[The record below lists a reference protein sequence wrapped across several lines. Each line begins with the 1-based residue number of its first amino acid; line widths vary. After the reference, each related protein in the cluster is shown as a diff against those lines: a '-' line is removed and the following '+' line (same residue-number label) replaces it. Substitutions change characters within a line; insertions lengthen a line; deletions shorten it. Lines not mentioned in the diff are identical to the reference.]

1 MPAILIGTL
10 DTKAEEV
17 GFVRDLL
24 RAAGLE
30 TLVIDV
36 GTGTEPGFA
45 PDITREAV
53 LRAAGT
59 TLADVVARG
68 DRGDAVAA
76 AARGAAEVVAGLRQE
91 GRVEGVLALG
101 GSAGTSIGAAAMQT
115 LPLGMPKVLVSTLAS
130 GQTRPYVGGSDL
142 ILVPAVCDLAGLNR
156 INRTVLTNA
165 TNALIGMIA
174 GRRARPIVDDSTRPV
189 VTATMF
195 GVTTPCVTAAR
206 RELEATGL
214 EVVVFHATGVGGMAM
229 EALIRAGRV
238 SAVLDLTTTELADE
252 VAGGVMSAGPD
263 RLHAAVAAGLP
274 QVLSV
279 GAVDMVNF
287 GPPESVPESYRGR
300 LLHRH
305 NPQVTLM
312 RTTVD
317 ENREIGRRIADALR
331 PARAA
336 TVVLLPLGGVSALDA
351 PGRPFHDA
359 AADSVLFATIRDEL
373 SDHPQVEVIELDAH
387 INDPAFASRAAQE
400 LIRVLRTSAASEA
413 DTRSRP

>member
-59 TLADVVARG
+59 TLAEVAARG

-76 AARGAAEVVAGLRQE
+76 AARGAAEVVAGLCE
-91 GRVEGVLALG
+91 AGRVEGVFALG
-101 GSAGTSIGAAAMQT
+101 GSAGTSIGAAAVQT
-115 LPLGMPKVLVSTLAS
+115 LPLGVPKVLVSTLAS

-156 INRTVLTNA
+156 ITRTVLTNA

-174 GRRARPIVDDSTRPV
+174 GRRAQPILDDAARPV

-214 EVVVFHATGVGGMAM
+214 EVVVFHATGVGGRAM

-287 GPPESVPESYRGR
+287 GPPETVPECYRGR

-312 RTTVD
+312 RTTAD
-317 ENREIGRRIADALR
+317 ENREIGRRIAGALR
-331 PARAA
+331 TARAA

-351 PGRPFHDA
+351 PGRPFHDP

-373 SDHPQVEVIELDAH
+373 SDHPQVEIIELDAH